1 MSARPAPSN
10 VETCEIGWWRGYV
23 KGRFQ
28 AYLVSPDGSRLI
40 AESPPIPWRSSTA
53 PGPTEAAIRS
63 LGVLT
68 EMLVAQGWTVTDAT
82 GEPWFRLSLARPA
95 GADSDATGEDVP
107 ATAEPPSP
115 ARKRRRPRQAQRAA
129 ADVAVLDEALLEQ
142 LRTELEGARLDAQ
155 RERDRRLEAERKA
168 LRLVEPTRQAT
179 RPAHVPATPVLLTVY
194 AIAVVAAALVG
205 LVGFESG
212 YGAAVAALTVLA
224 LSVAIDSWLAAR
236 RRTALS
242 H

>member
-1 MSARPAPSN
+1 MSARPARHD

-28 AYLVSPDGSRLI
+28 AYLVSGDGSRLI
-40 AESPPIPWRSSTA
+40 AESPPIPWRSSSA
-53 PGPTEAAIRS
+53 PGPTEAAVRA

-82 GEPWFRLSLARPA
+82 AEPWFRLSLARA
-95 GADSDATGEDVP
+95 ADPEPVSQQEDWTP
-107 ATAEPPSP
+107 TESPSR
-115 ARKRRRPRQAQRAA
+115 ARKRRRPREQQPT
-129 ADVAVLDEALLEQ
+129 DVAVLDETLLEQ
-142 LRTELEGARLDAQ
+142 LRAELEGAREEAQ
-155 RERDRRLEAERKA
+155 RERDRRLEAETKA
-168 LRLVEPTRQAT
+168 LRLVEPVPRA
-179 RPAHVPATPVLLTVY
+179 RPRGAQHPPTPVLLAVY
-194 AIAVVAAALVG
+194 AISVVAAALVG

-224 LSVAIDSWLAAR
+224 LAIAVDSWIAAR
-236 RRTALS
+236 RRTALG

>member
-1 MSARPAPSN
+1 MSARPALRD

-40 AESPPIPWRSSTA
+40 AESPPIAWRSSTA
-53 PGPTEAAIRS
+53 PGPTEAAVRA

-68 EMLVAQGWTVTDAT
+68 ELLVAQGWTVTDAT
-82 GEPWFRLSLARPA
+82 AEPWFRLSLARPA
-95 GADSDATGEDVP
+95 GADNG
-107 ATAEPPSP
+107 ATAEDDPPTAKPPP
-115 ARKRRRPRQAQRAA
+115 ARKRRRPTQAQRRA

-142 LRTELEGARLDAQ
+142 LRSELEGARRDAQ
-155 RERDRRLEAERKA
+155 RERDRRLEAEQKA
-168 LRLVEPTRQAT
+168 LRLVEPARAT
-179 RPAHVPATPVLLTVY
+179 AHPAQPLPTPVLFAVY

-224 LSVAIDSWLAAR
+224 LSIAVDSWIAAR